1 MHSANYLNAERIYSL
16 HLTVQSVELVRGS
29 LSSACQISVSCDIS
43 EIPSVNCTLL
53 FNKKQQDIG
62 IIGSLKFDEKR
73 PVAVASINLG
83 PEPYDELRD
92 LLSNNPARPASIYLK
107 TSKFQEDSKGIIRVK
122 NTGLCLDISDLSWRY
137 PIL

>member
-1 MHSANYLNAERIYSL
+1 MGQQHSPLFRKKSFFLNTIFETYQKIASFSYRLFINIHGFFGIDFRI
-16 HLTVQSVELVRGS
+16 
-29 LSSACQISVSCDIS
+29 
-43 EIPSVNCTLL
+43 N
-53 FNKKQQDIG
+53 F
-62 IIGSLKFDEKR
+62 SLKFDEKR
-73 PVAVASINLG
+73 PVAVASINLD